1 MTNNN
6 FQFSHCSIS
15 DVRPILDF
23 YHNEENVVATFRRN
37 QDLLR
42 QQQEELLS
50 QQQQKS
56 SSGGGF
62 FRRNLLGRVHFLTER
77 LRTHRLARYK
87 VY

>member
-1 MTNNN
+1 MSNVD
-6 FQFSHCSIS
+6 

-62 FRRNLLGRVHFLTER
+62 FGRNLFVRVHFLSER
-77 LRTHRLARYK
+77 LRTHRLAHYK

>member
-1 MTNNN
+1 MIIFNLAIAMSNVD
-6 FQFSHCSIS
+6 

-23 YHNEENVVATFRRN
+23 YRNEEDVVAAFRRN

-62 FRRNLLGRVHFLTER
+62 LEGLYLAEYVFLTER
-77 LRTHRLARYK
+77 LRTRRSARCK
-87 VY
+87 V